1 MDVSPPIP
9 TPPIR
14 PSRSRS
20 SQTALA
26 CCVIAL
32 CLFAG
37 YRFCS
42 PTTSARP
49 TAEAPPRRQ
58 VDLNRADRSELL
70 QIPGLGPGSADAILA
85 HRAERGPFGSVDEL
99 THVHGIGPKTTEKV
113 KPWLNLSTL
122 GDDAIEKLERKP
134 APSPAPSP
142 APLGKV
148 SKIHST
154 DAKIDVNAAGEAEL
168 MRLPGI
174 GPALAGR
181 IVQSRENAPF
191 ASIEDLRRVKG
202 IGGKTLEAIRS
213 YIVVAKK

>member
-1 MDVSPPIP
+1 MDAATP
-9 TPPIR
+9 TPILPAGI
-14 PSRSRS
+14 PQSRAAHS
-20 SQTALA
+20 ALA
-26 CCVIAL
+26 VSVL
-32 CLFAG
+32 LLTLFAG
-37 YRFCS
+37 YRLFW
-42 PTTSARP
+42 PTASARP
-49 TAEAPPRRQ
+49 TDETPPRRQ
-58 VDLNRADRSELL
+58 IDLNRADRSELL
-70 QIPGLGPGSADAILA
+70 QVPGLGPSSADAILA

-122 GDDAIEKLERKP
+122 GDDAIEKLERK
-134 APSPAPSP
+134 PAPSP